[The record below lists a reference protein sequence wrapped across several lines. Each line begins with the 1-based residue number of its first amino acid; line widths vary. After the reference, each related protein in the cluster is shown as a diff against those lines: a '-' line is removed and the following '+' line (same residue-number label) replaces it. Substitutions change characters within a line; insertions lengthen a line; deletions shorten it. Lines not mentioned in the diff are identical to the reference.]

1 MICVKENNLKRQFSK
16 TKTKQMK
23 TFKMFSQRFV
33 SIFQS
38 ITNLIAYLLAILS

>member
-23 TFKMFSQRFV
+23 TFKMFSQQVCFNFSV
-33 SIFQS
+33 
-38 ITNLIAYLLAILS
+38 YH